1 MIGDS
6 EKKPHK
12 RQNMINA
19 VLFRA
24 SRLKEQEGGG
34 AAWYKEGI
42 LFDNLRIGIH
52 YHYLQYNFVTAN

>member
-19 VLFRA
+19 VLSRA
-24 SRLKEQEGGG
+24 SRLKEQEAGG
-34 AAWYKEGI
+34 AA
-42 LFDNLRIGIH
+42 
-52 YHYLQYNFVTAN
+52 